1 MKTLL
6 VTAALAASMLTPA
19 AANAQAIPGAV
30 IAVVDLDRVTAECT
44 ACKSA
49 AAALRGQ
56 VSSLQARAKTLGTP
70 LETEGKSIQ
79 TAIEALNGK
88 DADAALKARV
98 NAFEQKRQSAE
109 AEIAR
114 GQQQVQRNQAYVSQQ
129 IQSKLGPIYQQVMQ
143 KRGANVMVEVGNT
156 LATAS
161 ALDVTNDVLAAINA
175 QLPSVNTTAPAA
187 PQQQQQQPQGR

>member
-1 MKTLL
+1 
-6 VTAALAASMLTPA
+6 MLTPA
-19 AANAQAIPGAV
+19 AASAQAIPGAV

-156 LATAS
+156 LATAA

-187 PQQQQQQPQGR
+187 PQQQQQPQGR